1 MWQRIY
7 LGLSLALLLATTAC
21 AAGPKDVVEKFYRSV
36 ESGNINDALDQ
47 VSPRVIQSFGRPKL
61 EQAIIGQ
68 NAAIKQAGGIKSVE
82 FQGEQISGDI
92 AKVPVKVTMNNGQIQ
107 QQTVTLIKEQGAWK
121 IDLTAK

>member
-7 LGLSLALLLATTAC
+7 LGLSLVLLLGISAC
-21 AAGPKDVVEKFYRSV
+21 APGPKDVVEKFYRDV

-47 VSPRVIQSFGRPKL
+47 VSPRVIQTFGRPKL
-61 EQAIIGQ
+61 EQAIVSQ
-68 NAAIKQAGGIKSVE
+68 NAAMKQAGGIKSVE
-82 FQGEQISGDI
+82 FQGEQVTGDI
-92 AKVPVKVTMNNGQIQ
+92 AKVPAKVTMNNGQTQ

>member
-1 MWQRIY
+1 AI
-7 LGLSLALLLATTAC
+7 TAC
-21 AAGPKDVVEKFYRSV
+21 APGPKDVVEKFYRSV

-47 VSPRVIQSFGRPKL
+47 VSPRAIQAFGRAKL
-61 EQAIIGQ
+61 QQAIISQ
-68 NAAIKQAGGIKSVE
+68 NAAIKQAGGIKSVD

-107 QQTVTLIKEQGAWK
+107 QQTVTLVKEQSGWK